1 MRKLFI
7 AALSLLAIIAS
18 FHANARSNERTG
30 VSTGTMIMGGKM
42 LFAAIER
49 EMYNECQEQ
58 SADMWDMEPQDRDYH
73 YKCVQ
78 VFKDYRDNQGL
89 KLYRKTEA
97 LAKTS
102 YSKLKHALI
111 SDSAATGGSSEPP
124 EGCDAH
130 HIVPEHEGRAWAKDA
145 ADRSRAVLAQCNIGL
160 NSPENGVFLPNG
172 RKYPPGCVG
181 THHPSLHTKNYYEKI
196 QLLLETA
203 NRNGGCDA
211 VKNMLNEI
219 KQNLINGSL

>member
-1 MRKLFI
+1 MQKLFI
-7 AALSLLAIIAS
+7 AALSMLAVIAS
-18 FHANARSNERTG
+18 FQANARSNERTG
-30 VSTGTMIMGGKM
+30 VSTGTMIMGGKL

-58 SADMWDMEPQDRDYH
+58 SADMWDMEPQDREYH
-73 YKCVQ
+73 FKCIQ
-78 VFKDYRDNQGL
+78 VFKDYRDTQGL

-102 YSKLKHALI
+102 YSKLKRALVN
-111 SDSAATGGSSEPP
+111 DSAAAGGSSEPP

-130 HIVPEHEGRAWAKDA
+130 HIVPEHEGRKWAKDA
-145 ADRSRAVLAQCNIGL
+145 ADSARSVLAQCNIDL
-160 NSPENGVFLPNG
+160 NSPDNGVFLPNG

-181 THHPSLHTKNYYEKI
+181 AHHPSLHTRNYYEKI
-196 QLLLETA
+196 QLYLETA
-203 NRNGGCDA
+203 SESGGCDA